1 MRRLLLAPTLF
12 LSAALTGCVSDARIA
27 MPAGIQSKSEVLRL
41 TGMGGWQDGRFR
53 LGTSEGRFTRRATKS
68 TILNSFV
75 RNAGGSSFEV
85 TGPEL
90 GGSAGG
96 RCGFEEREINAGVAT
111 LPNGRLTYNCAF
123 QNDGQPVDGGLFLAE
138 VPNGHGIMAGRTR
151 AGELRLGQLTVGI
164 RPIHHF
170 QGGRLPTGMPLG
182 YAFDVGGRQIG
193 AVDLNGINKTIYAPR
208 QPGSERDAVL
218 MASLAL
224 SVFWDP
230 GA

>member
-1 MRRLLLAPTLF
+1 
-12 LSAALTGCVSDARIA
+12 
-27 MPAGIQSKSEVLRL
+27 MPGDLQSNSEVLRL
-41 TGMGGWQDGRFR
+41 TGMGGWQDGHFR
-53 LGTSEGRFTRRATKS
+53 LGASEGRFSRRATK
-68 TILNSFV
+68 TTALNAFV
-75 RNAGGSSFEV
+75 RNAGGGGFEV

-96 RCGFEEREINAGVAT
+96 RCGFQEREINAGVAT
-111 LPNGRLTYNCAF
+111 LPNERLTYNCAF
-123 QNDGQPVDGGLFLAE
+123 QRDGQPVDGGLFLAE
-138 VPNGHGIMAGRTR
+138 VPSGSGILAGRTR
-151 AGELRLGQLTVGI
+151 AGELRLGQLTVAI
-164 RPIHHF
+164 RPIHQA
-170 QGGRLPTGMPLG
+170 QGGGLPTDMPLG

-193 AVDLNGINKTIYAPR
+193 AVDLNGTNKTIYAPR